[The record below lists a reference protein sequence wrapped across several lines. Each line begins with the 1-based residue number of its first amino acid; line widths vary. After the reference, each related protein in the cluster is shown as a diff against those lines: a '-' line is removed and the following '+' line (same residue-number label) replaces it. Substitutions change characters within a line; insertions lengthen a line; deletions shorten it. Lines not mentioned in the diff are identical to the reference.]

1 MTITKRQFTQLQAMG
16 IDLWQLKKTADESIA
31 DNEDYLDVQLSSMTP
46 KIIFNDIIKSLGLS
60 IGEISCEKKTV
71 SLGLLNW
78 QFSDNNDISLTHQ
91 HLITPS
97 LNALENSP
105 ELKKA
110 LWQEL
115 QDHSII

>member
-1 MTITKRQFTQLQAMG
+1 MAITKRQFSQLQAMG
-16 IDLWQLKKTADESIA
+16 IDLWQLKNTAKA
-31 DNEDYLDVQLSSMTP
+31 CVVDNEEYLDIKFPSIIETT
-46 KIIFNDIIKSLGLS
+46 IFNDIIKSLGLS
-60 IGEISCEKKTV
+60 IGEITCDKNTI

-78 QFSDNNDISLTHQ
+78 QFSNKHNISLAQ
-91 HLITPS
+91 QQLITPP

-110 LWQEL
+110 LWQKL